1 MTIDRAGVR
10 VILQYVSFLVLV
22 AALAAGAILGFDND
36 HLESAAILW
45 GWKMVNDLFHS
56 KRTD

>member
-1 MTIDRAGVR
+1 M
-10 VILQYVSFLVLV
+10 ILQYVSFLVLV